1 MQEAILAKEKMH
13 GKLACGRPLVVV
25 KTQAKSPL
33 TRSNLNLRLIVEDKE
48 HERKKRR

>member
-1 MQEAILAKEKMH
+1 LSRITPPLPDE
-13 GKLACGRPLVVV
+13 GRYV

-48 HERKKRR
+48 TIEHERKKRR

>member
-1 MQEAILAKEKMH
+1 MELKIE
-13 GKLACGRPLVVV
+13 PNTV